1 MQFLVQSQLMNFVW
15 QKHYQFA
22 VWTNLE
28 TFVKHGFCLLS
39 VPCQIWI
46 GDSWAYMRE
55 FGKRTP
61 SRTLATFVWPFLVAE
76 VHQRSRRERCSWR
89 GWRHWETETWWGKNR
104 LQFLVNDITQTRPS
118 VLFETDWWKSTQ
130 LIWAFST
137 TFVWYDIH
145 IMNLV

>member
-55 FGKRTP
+55 FVKRTP

-76 VHQRSRRERCSWR
+76 VHQRSRRERCCWR
-89 GWRHWETETWWGKNR
+89 GWHHWETETWWGKNR
-104 LQFLVNDITQTRPS
+104 LQFLVNDITQTNHQCF
-118 VLFETDWWKSTQ
+118 LKLTDENP
-130 LIWAFST
+130 L
-137 TFVWYDIH
+137 
-145 IMNLV
+145 N